1 MAKLTPEDLRDI
13 LIELQEAG
21 LDAVIVGGQAVNLWA
36 IEYSQQSPL
45 MQKLQPFASED
56 LDFYGG
62 KLEAVICHDALGGD
76 INLNKDFDPS
86 PNAGV
91 VLVKRDD
98 GNLRIDIL
106 ASVYGLND
114 AEITGTARTF
124 KGKGKLDGLN
134 LKVLHPVLCLEG
146 KLRCLRGLP
155 QSGRQDL
162 KHVKMSM
169 LAVHCLLQELC
180 HQSDPRPALKMIER
194 VLSGGL
200 REDGLQAWSRHQL
213 FLEGCL
219 PYDII
224 RASQNEKLQ
233 KFAQVR
239 LPQVLGQIS
248 DKRQRYWK
256 LMTREGR
263 KNALTRER
271 PGLVLSSELMNPNSS
286 QVLSDDHSIKHKRL
300 TRKAKDDNL

>member
-13 LIELQEAG
+13 LIELQGAG

-36 IEYSQQSPL
+36 IQYSQQSPL

-76 INLNKDFDPS
+76 INLNEDFDPS

-91 VLVKRDD
+91 VLVKRND

-114 AEITGTARTF
+114 AEITATARTF
-124 KGKGKLDGLN
+124 RGKGKLEGLN

-155 QSGRQDL
+155 QGGRQDL

-169 LAVHCLLQELC
+169 LAVHCLLHELC
-180 HQSDPRPALKMIER
+180 QQSDPRPALKIIER

-200 REDGLQAWSRHQL
+200 REDGLQVWSRHQL
-213 FLEGCL
+213 FLESCL
-219 PYDII
+219 PFDII
-224 RASQNEKLQ
+224 KSSQHEQ
-233 KFAQVR
+233 FQQFTQIR
-239 LPQVLGQIS
+239 LPQILGQVS
-248 DKRQRYWK
+248 DKRQRYWR
-256 LMTREGR
+256 LMSREGR
-263 KNALTRER
+263 KNVLTGEM
-271 PGLVLSSELMNPNSS
+271 PGLILSSELMKNND
-286 QVLSDDHSIKHKRL
+286 VRDL
-300 TRKAKDDNL
+300 TETKFKP